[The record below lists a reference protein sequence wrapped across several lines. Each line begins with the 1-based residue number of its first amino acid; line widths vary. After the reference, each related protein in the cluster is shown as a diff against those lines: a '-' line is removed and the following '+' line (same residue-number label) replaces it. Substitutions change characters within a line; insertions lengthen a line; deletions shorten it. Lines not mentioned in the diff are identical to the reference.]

1 MKINICIPVFNE
13 EENLPNFL
21 QTLNE
26 YLKSF
31 SNTKFQLSVVFFDD
45 GSIDNSLQILE
56 KTDHEVIGVLNNKG
70 LGNAIASLFNHSVE
84 AGVDGVIKLDCDGQ
98 MNINDIDY
106 FLKQIEENEFDL
118 IQGNR
123 FEKSKNFKLGFFKKV
138 GILFFRL
145 IFKLL
150 GMKVKDSSNGF
161 IYVSKKW
168 LEGFKII
175 GNYNAAQQIL
185 LDTKLRNLSYSEIS
199 VNIENR
205 KSGKSFVGIR
215 YPFNV
220 VSSMIALYAYRR
232 TNKLLTIPGIVILFF
247 ALLFL
252 INDVLLW
259 VKQIEEKVI
268 SNQITIFMFLIGTQL
283 LSLGLIT
290 EILKK
295 QKNI

>member
-1 MKINICIPVFNE
+1 
-13 EENLPNFL
+13 
-21 QTLNE
+21 
-26 YLKSF
+26 
-31 SNTKFQLSVVFFDD
+31 
-45 GSIDNSLQILE
+45 
-56 KTDHEVIGVLNNKG
+56 
-70 LGNAIASLFNHSVE
+70 
-84 AGVDGVIKLDCDGQ
+84 
-98 MNINDIDY
+98 
-106 FLKQIEENEFDL
+106 
-118 IQGNR
+118 
-123 FEKSKNFKLGFFKKV
+123 
-138 GILFFRL
+138 
-145 IFKLL
+145 
-150 GMKVKDSSNGF
+150 MKVKDSSNGF

-268 SNQITIFMFLIGTQL
+268 SNQITNFMFLIGTQL
-283 LSLGLIT
+283 LTLVLIT
-290 EILKK
+290 EFLKK

>member
-106 FLKQIEENEFDL
+106 FLKKIEENEFDL

-290 EILKK
+290 EFLKK

>member
-185 LDTKLRNLSYSEIS
+185 LDTKLRGLSYSEIS

-259 VKQIEEKVI
+259 VKQIEEKLY
-268 SNQITIFMFLIGTQL
+268 QTRLLFLCF
-283 LSLGLIT
+283 
-290 EILKK
+290 
-295 QKNI
+295 

>member
-21 QTLNE
+21 QSLNE

-215 YPFNV
+215 YPFKV

-283 LSLGLIT
+283 LSLGLII
-290 EILKK
+290 EFLKK
-295 QKNI
+295 QKNF

>member
-290 EILKK
+290 EFLKK

>member
-290 EILKK
+290 KFLKK